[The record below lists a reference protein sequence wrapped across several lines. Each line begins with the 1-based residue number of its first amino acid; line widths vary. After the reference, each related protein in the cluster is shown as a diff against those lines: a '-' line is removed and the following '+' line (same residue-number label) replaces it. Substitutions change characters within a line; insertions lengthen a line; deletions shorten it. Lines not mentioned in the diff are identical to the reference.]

1 MGTRLFPRLTDE
13 GLLLFCGVPAGDLD
27 NALDAL
33 KAQQELSLML
43 HSISTSPDDDPG
55 YQLYVAL
62 KCCPVA
68 RAATFRLFGFGPF
81 NLSLVSSLEGGSIP
95 LSDPLAEELIASSS
109 WGERRGGCFGTMPIT
124 ALKALGCESL
134 YWC

>member
-1 MGTRLFPRLTDE
+1 MGTRLYPRLTDE
-13 GLLLFCGVPAGDLD
+13 GLLLFCGVPAEDLD
-27 NALDAL
+27 DALDAL
-33 KAQQELSLML
+33 RAQQELSLVLQAM
-43 HSISTSPDDDPG
+43 STSPDDDPG

-81 NLSLVSSLEGGSIP
+81 DLSLVSSSEEEFIP

-109 WGERRGGCFGTMPIT
+109 WGKRRGGCMGTMPVA

-134 YWC
+134 YWG

>member
-1 MGTRLFPRLTDE
+1 MGTRLYPRLNDE
-13 GLLLFCGVPAGDLD
+13 GLLLFCGIPAEDLD

-33 KAQQELSLML
+33 KAQQELRSML
-43 HSISTSPDDDPG
+43 DVMSTGPDDDPG

-62 KCCPVA
+62 KCCPVS
-68 RAATFRLFGFGPF
+68 RAAGFRLSGFGSF
-81 NLSLVSSLEGGSIP
+81 DLSLVPGLDQGSIL
-95 LSDPLAEELIASSS
+95 LSDPLAGDLIASSR
-109 WGERRGGCFGTMPIT
+109 WGQDRGGYFGISPVT